1 MSSETKELVEICE
14 RLPEKDRA
22 QLAEFARFLLE
33 KHGDEAWERIIADGS
48 PRPKL
53 DEFVRESLAEG
64 NEPLDLDKF

>member
-14 RLPEKDRA
+14 RLAEKERV

-33 KHGDEAWERIIADGS
+33 KHGDEAWERIIADDR

-53 DEFVRESLAEG
+53 DQFVRESLAEG
-64 NEPLDLDKF
+64 SEPLDLDKF